1 MTGSRGPALYSRVP
15 ADLLVRL
22 DSEAESADLTKQEI
36 VTEALEFY
44 FGISPGDDPAA
55 LDRAISRL
63 DDEINDINQRLD
75 DLTESLQRKQ
85 QQRDIMISKRDD
97 LIDDTVEYHDWMD
110 DILAELDQR
119 PVRISMF
126 TPQLK
131 EAAAREKGRSTSANV
146 DAVVQDLIDRADEV
160 GPDIPDDK
168 WGDYVMQKNVT
179 PAAATA
185 DGGVESS
192 IYSGGDGS

>member
-22 DSEAESADLTKQEI
+22 DNEAESTDLTKQDI

-44 FGISPGDDPAA
+44 FGVDPGDDPAA

-63 DDEINDINQRLD
+63 EDDIHDINQQID
-75 DLTESLQRKQ
+75 DLSESVQRKQ
-85 QQRDIMISKRDD
+85 KQLDIMISKRDD
-97 LIDDTVEYHDWMD
+97 LVEDTVRYQDWMD
-110 DILAELDQR
+110 DILADLDRR
-119 PVRISMF
+119 PVRITMF
-126 TPQLK
+126 TPELK
-131 EAAAREKGRSTSANV
+131 DAAAREKGRSTSANV
-146 DAVVQDLIDRADEV
+146 EAVVQDLIDRAEDV

-168 WGDYVMQKNVT
+168 WGDYVTQKNVT

-185 DGGVESS
+185 DGGDDRS
-192 IYSGGDGS
+192 IYSGGDA

>member
-1 MTGSRGPALYSRVP
+1 MTGSNRHPVFARVP
-15 ADLLVRL
+15 ADLVVHL
-22 DSEAESADLTKQEI
+22 DNEAESGDMTKQDVI
-36 VTEALEFY
+36 TEALEFY
-44 FGISPGDDPAA
+44 FGIDAGDDPAA

-63 DDEINDINQRLD
+63 DDEIDDINQQID
-75 DLTESLQRKQ
+75 DLTESVQRKQ

-97 LIDDTVEYHDWMD
+97 LIDDTVKYHDWMD
-110 DILAELDQR
+110 DILAELDGR

-131 EAAAREKGRSTSANV
+131 EAAAREKGRATTANV
-146 DAVVQDLIDRADEV
+146 DAVVQDLIDRAEDV

-192 IYSGGDGS
+192 IYPGGDSA

>member
-22 DSEAESADLTKQEI
+22 DNEAESTDLTKQEI

-44 FGISPGDDPAA
+44 FGVDPGDDPAA

-63 DDEINDINQRLD
+63 EDDIHDINQQID
-75 DLTESLQRKQ
+75 DLSESVQRKQ
-85 QQRDIMISKRDD
+85 KQLDIMISKRDD
-97 LIDDTVEYHDWMD
+97 LVEDTVRYQDWMD
-110 DILAELDQR
+110 DILADLDRR
-119 PVRISMF
+119 PVRITMF
-126 TPQLK
+126 TPELK
-131 EAAAREKGRSTSANV
+131 DAAAREKGRSTSANV
-146 DAVVQDLIDRADEV
+146 EAVVQDLIDRAEDV

-168 WGDYVMQKNVT
+168 WGDYVTQKNVT

-185 DGGVESS
+185 DGGDDRS
-192 IYSGGDGS
+192 IYSGGDA

>member
-1 MTGSRGPALYSRVP
+1 MTGSNRHPVFARVP
-15 ADLLVRL
+15 ADLVVHL
-22 DSEAESADLTKQEI
+22 DNEAESGDMTKQDVI
-36 VTEALEFY
+36 TEALEFY
-44 FGISPGDDPAA
+44 FGIDAGDDPAA

-63 DDEINDINQRLD
+63 DDEIDDINQQID
-75 DLTESLQRKQ
+75 DLTESVQRKQ

-97 LIDDTVEYHDWMD
+97 LIDDTVGYHDWMD
-110 DILAELDQR
+110 EILAELDWR
-119 PVRISMF
+119 PVRTSMF

-131 EAAAREKGRSTSANV
+131 EAAARETGRATSANV
-146 DAVVQDLIDRADEV
+146 DAVVQDLIDRAGDV

-168 WGDYVMQKNVT
+168 WGDYVMEKNVT